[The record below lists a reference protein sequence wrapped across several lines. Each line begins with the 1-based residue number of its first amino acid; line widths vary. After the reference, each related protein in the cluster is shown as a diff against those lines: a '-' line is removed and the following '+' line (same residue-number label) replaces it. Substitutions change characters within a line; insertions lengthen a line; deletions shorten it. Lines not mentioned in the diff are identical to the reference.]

1 VGDGKGSS
9 TKRRVKTFRP
19 RTAAERTEQELKRM
33 QASSPDAFVN
43 PMSAHMMRSRAKPK
57 AFGGPITK
65 YPLFSRE
72 ELLQEAA
79 IDAAHDNHPY
89 VQDVTGGLGKPLR
102 KPGESLLPFLCVRI
116 VWCPKPYIRRLF
128 SFAPRFSAL
137 FAVQE
142 RKRESHTSNKSRA
155 DLFPGSIIL
164 EQLPPRM
171 MMMCITSERQVHP
184 VP

>member
-1 VGDGKGSS
+1 MRKREHFKLFSRGPSFCRAELYHDHVKTKAGAGKGGS
-9 TKRRVKTFRP
+9 TKRMAKTFRP

-43 PMSAHMMRSRAKPK
+43 PMSAHMMRMRAKPK

-102 KPGESLLPFLCVRI
+102 KPGESLLPLRCLGI
-116 VWCPKPYIRRLF
+116 VECLNPYIRRLVF
-128 SFAPRFSAL
+128 L
-137 FAVQE
+137 F
-142 RKRESHTSNKSRA
+142 RA
-155 DLFPGSIIL
+155 AIFCLVCRARTG
-164 EQLPPRM
+164 
-171 MMMCITSERQVHP
+171 T
-184 VP
+184 